1 MGCFLEIELYH
12 QYYEF
17 DFLRVIDAVPV
28 GETQDVFNRYNIIMR
43 KQSRSVLFFYNG
55 IEPFEKLIPIF
66 TDKLKNECLEF
77 RLISSDVDL
86 YMVSDFPLGWIGV
99 AEFNNFDKQL
109 KEIDGVEFRAPIL
122 KLGVK
127 PSGLEIGKILLDIN
141 TLASDA
147 VGHVCR
153 YKFGIASRKTKWV
166 YYVDKKVLNCSTKI
180 LFIKS
185 EDGVEFL
192 PSKNKEISNDKNFCV
207 FDSGTSTFPILQRDS
222 SKLSLLQRSDA
233 SSNIGEKVIVDRLPL
248 PSANKIDVIDVNGKK
263 QFCSKMYVYP

>member
-1 MGCFLEIELYH
+1 MGCFLKIELYH

-17 DFLRVIDAVPV
+17 GFLRVIDVVPV
-28 GETQDVFNRYNIIMR
+28 GKTLDVFNRYSITMC
-43 KQSRSVLFFYNG
+43 KQAGSVLFFYNG

-66 TDKLKNECLEF
+66 SDKLKNECLELS
-77 RLISSDVDL
+77 LISSDADL
-86 YMVSDFPLGWIGV
+86 YMVSDFPLGWVGV

-109 KEIDGVEFRAPIL
+109 KEIDGVEFRAPIFE
-122 KLGVK
+122 LGNK
-127 PSGLEIGKILLDIN
+127 SSGFEIGKILLDIN
-141 TLASDA
+141 TLTSDSA
-147 VGHVCR
+147 GHVCR

-166 YYVDKKVLNCSTKI
+166 YYVDKKVFNCSTNI

-192 PSKNKEISNDKNFCV
+192 PSKNKEISNDKNFYV
-207 FDSGTSTFPILQRDS
+207 FDSGTSTFPLLQRDS

-263 QFCSKMYVYP
+263 QICSKVYVYP